1 MHRISSQ
8 LVLIFY
14 CLLFV
19 TFADASD
26 KNINLRGNF
35 DNSYDQFMVKKTGTV
50 AFMGGSITQMDGYRP
65 MVSKFLDRKF
75 PRTKF
80 KFINAGISS
89 TCSTTGA
96 FRLNDQVL
104 EKGVI
109 DLIFIEFAV
118 NDDQDAGHSTK
129 NCIRGMEGIIRHA
142 RLAQPNIDVV
152 VTYFVNPSMLSQ
164 LQEGKIPLSIAAHEK
179 VLRHYN
185 VSSVFLAQEVAQ
197 RIASGKT
204 TWNQYGGTHPKP
216 YGNAIAAEMIEKLL
230 TKAGK
235 QAKPK
240 GRRAHSVPENLI
252 DNKSYYRGKFLSPEK
267 YSNNYW
273 SWEIPDWKKI
283 PGNFRNTF
291 SGLKLL
297 CSDSVN
303 QEIKV
308 DFNGSALGVYLLA
321 GPDAGIIEVSID
333 GGEWQSRDL
342 YHRYSKGL
350 HYPRT
355 VMLASELSNNDHSA
369 RIRLKKRSNNT
380 TKGNSARILQFTVNG
395 SL

>member
-109 DLIFIEFAV
+109 DLF
-118 NDDQDAGHSTK
+118 
-129 NCIRGMEGIIRHA
+129 
-142 RLAQPNIDVV
+142 L
-152 VTYFVNPSMLSQ
+152 LS
-164 LQEGKIPLSIAAHEK
+164 
-179 VLRHYN
+179 LR
-185 VSSVFLAQEVAQ
+185 
-197 RIASGKT
+197 
-204 TWNQYGGTHPKP
+204 
-216 YGNAIAAEMIEKLL
+216 
-230 TKAGK
+230 
-235 QAKPK
+235 
-240 GRRAHSVPENLI
+240 
-252 DNKSYYRGKFLSPEK
+252 
-267 YSNNYW
+267 
-273 SWEIPDWKKI
+273 
-283 PGNFRNTF
+283 
-291 SGLKLL
+291 
-297 CSDSVN
+297 
-303 QEIKV
+303 
-308 DFNGSALGVYLLA
+308 
-321 GPDAGIIEVSID
+321 
-333 GGEWQSRDL
+333 
-342 YHRYSKGL
+342 
-350 HYPRT
+350 
-355 VMLASELSNNDHSA
+355 
-369 RIRLKKRSNNT
+369 
-380 TKGNSARILQFTVNG
+380 
-395 SL
+395 